1 MGTED
6 KAVRVLPQAVRIPPG
21 TPKEVG
27 FMNSTLALIAS
38 RSAGA
43 DRRLNG
49 FMTLA
54 RHKHLF
60 RVWIRFSRQLLRR
73 GELPLVD
80 TELLILRVAH
90 NCESEYQWAQHVGMA
105 ERAGLSRELIDRVA
119 GAAPG
124 DGFDPRQAALLRA
137 ADELH
142 NDRCISDPTW
152 ADLRG
157 FLSEVQL
164 IELCMAVGQYEM
176 LAMALKSF
184 GVVPDP
190 A

>member
-1 MGTED
+1 MSGTSR
-6 KAVRVLPQAVRIPPG
+6 VRVVPG

-27 FMNSTLALIAS
+27 FKNSTLALIAS

-43 DRRLNG
+43 DRRLNA

-54 RHKHLF
+54 RHRRLF
-60 RVWIRFSRQLLRR
+60 PFWLRFARQLIRR
-73 GELPLVD
+73 GELPLAD
-80 TELLILRVAH
+80 TELLILRVSH
-90 NCESEYQWAQHVGMA
+90 NCQSEYQWRQHVGMG
-105 ERAGLSRELIDRVA
+105 ERAGLPRETIDRVA

-124 DGFDPRQAALLRA
+124 EGFDGRQAALLRA

-142 NDRCISDPTW
+142 RDRRISDSTW
-152 ADLRG
+152 LELTG
-157 FLSEVQL
+157 FLSDVQL
-164 IELCMAVGQYEM
+164 IELCMVVGHYEM
-176 LAMALKSF
+176 LAMTLKSL